1 MDVIAVIAQKGGTGK
16 TSLALSL
23 AVEAQRRGLAA
34 AVIDLDP
41 QATATNWGDRR
52 EAETPVIVSAQPAR
66 LRHVLDAAQ
75 GQGAQLVLIDTPARS
90 DQAALEAAKAACLVL
105 VPCRPAIYDLETVA
119 TTAELVGYA
128 GGRPVAVILNG
139 VPPRGSKGDTRR
151 NSVPRMAPRSVPP
164 RGSKGEQAADV
175 IRSLTL
181 PVCPAS
187 FGYRAAFNDAGAL
200 GLTAA
205 EYDPGGKAAQEIE
218 RVYEFVSKLVKETTR
233 QGEDRHGQETSRP
246 AQRDAGRPGRRR
258 SA

>member
-16 TSLALSL
+16 TTVVLSL
-23 AVEAQRRGLAA
+23 AVEAERRGVTV

-52 EAETPVIVSAQPAR
+52 ETETPVIVSAQPVR
-66 LRHVLDAAQ
+66 LRHVLKAAQ
-75 GQGAQLVLIDTPARS
+75 DQGAQLVLIDTPARS
-90 DQAALEAAKAACLVL
+90 EQAALEAAKAAQLVL

-139 VPPRGSKGDTRR
+139 VPPRGT
-151 NSVPRMAPRSVPP
+151 
-164 RGSKGEQAADV
+164 KGEQAADV

-181 PVCPAS
+181 LVCPAS

-205 EYDPGGKAAQEIE
+205 EYEPEGKAAREIE
-218 RVYEFVSKLVKETTR
+218 QVYEFMSKLVKETTR
-233 QGEDRHGQETSRP
+233 KLEEDHGQETRRP
-246 AQRDAGRPGRRR
+246 AQRDAGRPKRH
-258 SA
+258 ST

>member
-1 MDVIAVIAQKGGTGK
+1 MRMNVIAVIAQKGGTGK
-16 TSLALSL
+16 TTVVLSL
-23 AVEAQRRGLAA
+23 AVEAERRGVTV

-66 LRHVLDAAQ
+66 LRHVLKAAQ
-75 GQGAQLVLIDTPARS
+75 DQGAQLVLIDTPARS
-90 DQAALEAAKAACLVL
+90 EQAALEAARAAQLVL

-139 VPPRGSKGDTRR
+139 VPPRGT
-151 NSVPRMAPRSVPP
+151 
-164 RGSKGEQAADV
+164 KGEQAADV

-181 PVCPAS
+181 LVCPAS

-205 EYDPGGKAAQEIE
+205 EYEPEGKAAREIE
-218 RVYEFVSKLVKETTR
+218 QVYEFMSKLVKETTR
-233 QGEDRHGQETSRP
+233 KLEEDHGQETRRP
-246 AQRDAGRPGRRR
+246 AQRDAGRPKRH

>member
-16 TSLALSL
+16 TTVVLSL
-23 AVEAQRRGLAA
+23 AVEAERRGVTV

-66 LRHVLDAAQ
+66 LRHVLKAAQ
-75 GQGAQLVLIDTPARS
+75 DQGAQLVLIDTPARS
-90 DQAALEAAKAACLVL
+90 EQAALEAAKAAQLVL

-139 VPPRGSKGDTRR
+139 VPPRGT
-151 NSVPRMAPRSVPP
+151 
-164 RGSKGEQAADV
+164 KGEQAADV

-181 PVCPAS
+181 LVCPAS

-205 EYDPGGKAAQEIE
+205 EYEPEGKAAREIE
-218 RVYEFVSKLVKETTR
+218 QVYEFMSKLVKETTR
-233 QGEDRHGQETSRP
+233 KLEEDHGQETRRP
-246 AQRDAGRPGRRR
+246 AQRDAGRPKRH

>member
-1 MDVIAVIAQKGGTGK
+1 MQVVAIIAQKGGTGK
-16 TSLALSL
+16 TTLALSL
-23 AVEAQRRGLAA
+23 AVEAERRELSA

-52 EAETPVIVSAQPAR
+52 EAETPVIVSAQPTR
-66 LRHVLDAAQ
+66 LRHVLSAAEE
-75 GQGAQLVLIDTPARS
+75 QGAQLVLIDTPARS
-90 DQAALEAAKAACLVL
+90 EQAALEAAKAACLVL

-139 VPPRGSKGDTRR
+139 VPPRGG
-151 NSVPRMAPRSVPP
+151 
-164 RGSKGEQAADV
+164 KGEQAADV

-187 FGYRAAFNDAGAL
+187 FGYRAAFNDAGAV

-205 EYDPGGKAAQEIE
+205 EYEAGGRAAQEVE
-218 RVYEFVSKLVKETTR
+218 LVYRFVSKLLKELPE
-233 QGEDRHGQETSRP
+233 QSEDAYGQKDRRP
-246 AQRDAGRPGRRR
+246 AAGDAEQGRSGRRPAR
-258 SA
+258 GGRA

>member
-16 TSLALSL
+16 TTVVLSL
-23 AVEAQRRGLAA
+23 AVEAERRGVTV

-66 LRHVLDAAQ
+66 LRHVLKAAQ
-75 GQGAQLVLIDTPARS
+75 DQGAQLVLIDTPARS
-90 DQAALEAAKAACLVL
+90 EQAALEAAKAAQLVL

-119 TTAELVGYA
+119 TTAGLVGYA

-139 VPPRGSKGDTRR
+139 VPPRGT
-151 NSVPRMAPRSVPP
+151 
-164 RGSKGEQAADV
+164 KGEQAADV

-181 PVCPAS
+181 LVCPAS

-205 EYDPGGKAAQEIE
+205 EYEPEGKAAREIE
-218 RVYEFVSKLVKETTR
+218 QVYEFMSKLVKETTR
-233 QGEDRHGQETSRP
+233 KLEEDHGQETRRP
-246 AQRDAGRPGRRR
+246 AQRDAGRPKRH

>member
-1 MDVIAVIAQKGGTGK
+1 MNVIAVIAQKGGTGK
-16 TSLALSL
+16 TTVVLSL
-23 AVEAQRRGLAA
+23 AVEAERRGVTV

-66 LRHVLDAAQ
+66 LRHVLKAAQ
-75 GQGAQLVLIDTPARS
+75 DQGAQLVLIDTPARS
-90 DQAALEAAKAACLVL
+90 EQAALEAARAAQLVL

-128 GGRPVAVILNG
+128 GGQPVAVILNG
-139 VPPRGSKGDTRR
+139 VPPRGT
-151 NSVPRMAPRSVPP
+151 
-164 RGSKGEQAADV
+164 KGEQAADV

-181 PVCPAS
+181 LVCPAS

-205 EYDPGGKAAQEIE
+205 EYEPEGKAAREIE
-218 RVYEFVSKLVKETTR
+218 QVYEFMSKLVKETTR
-233 QGEDRHGQETSRP
+233 KLEEDHGQETRRP
-246 AQRDAGRPGRRR
+246 AQRDAGRPKRH

>member
-1 MDVIAVIAQKGGTGK
+1 MNVIAVIAQKGGTGK
-16 TSLALSL
+16 TTVVLSL
-23 AVEAQRRGLAA
+23 AVEAERRGVTV

-66 LRHVLDAAQ
+66 LRHVLKAAQ
-75 GQGAQLVLIDTPARS
+75 DQGAQLVLIDTPARS
-90 DQAALEAAKAACLVL
+90 EQAALEAAKAAQLVL

-128 GGRPVAVILNG
+128 GGQPVAVILNG
-139 VPPRGSKGDTRR
+139 VPPRGT
-151 NSVPRMAPRSVPP
+151 
-164 RGSKGEQAADV
+164 KGEQAADV

-181 PVCPAS
+181 LVCPAS

-205 EYDPGGKAAQEIE
+205 EYEPEGKAAREIE
-218 RVYEFVSKLVKETTR
+218 QVYEFMSKLVKETTR
-233 QGEDRHGQETSRP
+233 KLEEDHGQETRRP
-246 AQRDAGRPGRRR
+246 AQRDAGRPKRH

>member
-1 MDVIAVIAQKGGTGK
+1 MNVIAVIAQKGGTGK
-16 TSLALSL
+16 TTVVLSL
-23 AVEAQRRGLAA
+23 AVEAERRGVTV

-66 LRHVLDAAQ
+66 LRHVLKAAQ
-75 GQGAQLVLIDTPARS
+75 DQGAQLVLIDTPARS
-90 DQAALEAAKAACLVL
+90 EQAALEAAKAAQLVL

-119 TTAELVGYA
+119 TTAGLVGYA

-139 VPPRGSKGDTRR
+139 VPPRGT
-151 NSVPRMAPRSVPP
+151 
-164 RGSKGEQAADV
+164 KGEQAADV

-181 PVCPAS
+181 LVCPAS

-205 EYDPGGKAAQEIE
+205 EYEPEGKAAREIE
-218 RVYEFVSKLVKETTR
+218 QVYEFMSKLVKETTR
-233 QGEDRHGQETSRP
+233 KLEEDDGQETRRP
-246 AQRDAGRPGRRR
+246 AQRDAGRPKRH

>member
-1 MDVIAVIAQKGGTGK
+1 MHMDVIAVIAQKGGTGK
-16 TSLALSL
+16 TTVVLSL
-23 AVEAQRRGLAA
+23 AVEAERRGVTV

-66 LRHVLDAAQ
+66 LRHVLKAAQ
-75 GQGAQLVLIDTPARS
+75 DQGAQLVLIDTPARS
-90 DQAALEAAKAACLVL
+90 EQAALEAAKAAQLVL

-139 VPPRGSKGDTRR
+139 VPPRGT
-151 NSVPRMAPRSVPP
+151 
-164 RGSKGEQAADV
+164 KGEQAADV

-181 PVCPAS
+181 LVCPAS

-205 EYDPGGKAAQEIE
+205 EYEPEGKAAREIE
-218 RVYEFVSKLVKETTR
+218 QVYEFMSKLVKETTR
-233 QGEDRHGQETSRP
+233 KLEEDHGQETRRP
-246 AQRDAGRPGRRR
+246 AQRDAGRPKRH

>member
-1 MDVIAVIAQKGGTGK
+1 MHMDVIAVIAQKGGTGK
-16 TSLALSL
+16 TTVVLSL
-23 AVEAQRRGLAA
+23 AVEAERRGVTV

-66 LRHVLDAAQ
+66 LRHVLKAAQ
-75 GQGAQLVLIDTPARS
+75 DQGAQLVLIDTPARS
-90 DQAALEAAKAACLVL
+90 EQAALEAARAAQLVL

-128 GGRPVAVILNG
+128 GGQPVAVILNG
-139 VPPRGSKGDTRR
+139 VPPRGT
-151 NSVPRMAPRSVPP
+151 
-164 RGSKGEQAADV
+164 KGEQAADV

-181 PVCPAS
+181 LVCPAS

-205 EYDPGGKAAQEIE
+205 EYEPEGKAAREIE
-218 RVYEFVSKLVKETTR
+218 QVYEFMSKLVKETTR
-233 QGEDRHGQETSRP
+233 KLEEDHGQETRRP
-246 AQRDAGRPGRRR
+246 AQRDAGRPKRH

>member
-1 MDVIAVIAQKGGTGK
+1 LHMNVIAVIAQKGGTGK
-16 TSLALSL
+16 TTVVLSL
-23 AVEAQRRGLAA
+23 AVEAERRGVTV

-66 LRHVLDAAQ
+66 LRHVLKAAQ
-75 GQGAQLVLIDTPARS
+75 DQGAQLVLIDTPARS
-90 DQAALEAAKAACLVL
+90 EQAALEAAKAAQLVL

-119 TTAELVGYA
+119 TTAGLVGYA

-139 VPPRGSKGDTRR
+139 VPPRGT
-151 NSVPRMAPRSVPP
+151 
-164 RGSKGEQAADV
+164 KGEQAADV

-181 PVCPAS
+181 LVCPAS

-205 EYDPGGKAAQEIE
+205 EYEPEGKAAREIE
-218 RVYEFVSKLVKETTR
+218 QVYEFMSKLVKECTR
-233 QGEDRHGQETSRP
+233 KLEEDHGQETRRP
-246 AQRDAGRPGRRR
+246 AQRDAGRPKRH

>member
-16 TSLALSL
+16 TTVVLSL
-23 AVEAQRRGLAA
+23 AVEAERRGVTV

-66 LRHVLDAAQ
+66 LRHVLKAAQ
-75 GQGAQLVLIDTPARS
+75 DQGAQLVLIDTPARS
-90 DQAALEAAKAACLVL
+90 EQAALEAARAAQLVL

-128 GGRPVAVILNG
+128 GGQPVAVILNG
-139 VPPRGSKGDTRR
+139 VPPRGT
-151 NSVPRMAPRSVPP
+151 
-164 RGSKGEQAADV
+164 KGEQAADV

-181 PVCPAS
+181 LVCPAS

-205 EYDPGGKAAQEIE
+205 EYEPEGKAAREIE
-218 RVYEFVSKLVKETTR
+218 QVYEFMSKLVKETTR
-233 QGEDRHGQETSRP
+233 KLEEDHGQETRRP
-246 AQRDAGRPGRRR
+246 AQRDAGRPKRH

>member
-1 MDVIAVIAQKGGTGK
+1 MNVIAVIAQKGGTGK
-16 TSLALSL
+16 TTVVLSL
-23 AVEAQRRGLAA
+23 AVEAERRGVTV

-52 EAETPVIVSAQPAR
+52 GAETPVIVSAQPAR
-66 LRHVLDAAQ
+66 LRHVLKAAQ
-75 GQGAQLVLIDTPARS
+75 DQGAQLVLIDTPARS
-90 DQAALEAAKAACLVL
+90 EQAALEAARAAQLVL

-128 GGRPVAVILNG
+128 GGQPVAVILNG
-139 VPPRGSKGDTRR
+139 VPPRGT
-151 NSVPRMAPRSVPP
+151 
-164 RGSKGEQAADV
+164 KGEQAADV

-181 PVCPAS
+181 LVCPAS

-205 EYDPGGKAAQEIE
+205 EYEPEGKAAREIE
-218 RVYEFVSKLVKETTR
+218 QVYEFMSKLVKETTR
-233 QGEDRHGQETSRP
+233 KLEEDHGQKTRRP
-246 AQRDAGRPGRRR
+246 AQRDAGRPKRH

>member
-16 TSLALSL
+16 TTIALSL
-23 AVEAQRRGLAA
+23 AVEAERQGASV

-66 LRHVLDAAQ
+66 LRHVLEAAQ
-75 GQGAQLVLIDTPARS
+75 EQGAELVLIDTPARS
-90 DQAALEAAKAACLVL
+90 EQAALEAAKAAQLVL

-139 VPPRGSKGDTRR
+139 VPPRGSKG
-151 NSVPRMAPRSVPP
+151 
-164 RGSKGEQAADV
+164 EQAADV

-181 PVCPAS
+181 LVCPAS

-205 EYDPGGKAAQEIE
+205 EYGPEGKAAREIE
-218 RVYEFVSKLVKETTR
+218 QLYEFVSKLVKETTR
-233 QGEDRHGQETSRP
+233 ILKEDHGQETRRP
-246 AQRDAGRPGRRR
+246 TQRDAGRPKRR

>member
-16 TSLALSL
+16 TTVVLSL
-23 AVEAQRRGLAA
+23 AVEAERRGVTV

-66 LRHVLDAAQ
+66 LRHVLKAAQ
-75 GQGAQLVLIDTPARS
+75 DQGAQLVLIDTPARS
-90 DQAALEAAKAACLVL
+90 EQAALEAAKAAQLVL

-119 TTAELVGYA
+119 TTAGLVGYA

-139 VPPRGSKGDTRR
+139 VPPRGT
-151 NSVPRMAPRSVPP
+151 
-164 RGSKGEQAADV
+164 KGEQAADV

-181 PVCPAS
+181 LVCPAS

-205 EYDPGGKAAQEIE
+205 EYEPEGKAAREIE
-218 RVYEFVSKLVKETTR
+218 QVYEFMSKLVKETTR
-233 QGEDRHGQETSRP
+233 KLEEDDGQETRRP
-246 AQRDAGRPGRRR
+246 AQRDAGRPKRH

>member
-16 TSLALSL
+16 TTVVLSL
-23 AVEAQRRGLAA
+23 AVEAERRGVTV

-66 LRHVLDAAQ
+66 LRHVLKAAQ
-75 GQGAQLVLIDTPARS
+75 DQGAQLVLIDTPARS
-90 DQAALEAAKAACLVL
+90 EQAALEAAKAAQLVL

-139 VPPRGSKGDTRR
+139 VPPRGT
-151 NSVPRMAPRSVPP
+151 
-164 RGSKGEQAADV
+164 KGEQAADV

-181 PVCPAS
+181 LVCPAS

-205 EYDPGGKAAQEIE
+205 EYEPEGKAAREIE
-218 RVYEFVSKLVKETTR
+218 QVYEFMSKLVKETTR
-233 QGEDRHGQETSRP
+233 KLEEDHGQETRRP
-246 AQRDAGRPGRRR
+246 AQRDAGRPKRH
-258 SA
+258 SAKGATFGS

>member
-1 MDVIAVIAQKGGTGK
+1 LHMDVIAVIAQKGGTGK
-16 TSLALSL
+16 TTVVLSL
-23 AVEAQRRGLAA
+23 AVEAERRGVTV

-66 LRHVLDAAQ
+66 LRHVLKAAQ
-75 GQGAQLVLIDTPARS
+75 DQGAQLVLIDTPARS
-90 DQAALEAAKAACLVL
+90 EQAALEAAKAAQLVL

-139 VPPRGSKGDTRR
+139 VPPRGT
-151 NSVPRMAPRSVPP
+151 
-164 RGSKGEQAADV
+164 KGEQAADV

-181 PVCPAS
+181 LVCPAS

-205 EYDPGGKAAQEIE
+205 EYEPEGKAAREIE
-218 RVYEFVSKLVKETTR
+218 QVYEFMSKLVKETTR
-233 QGEDRHGQETSRP
+233 KLEEDHGQETRRP
-246 AQRDAGRPGRRR
+246 AQRDAGRPKRH

>member
-16 TSLALSL
+16 TTLALSL
-23 AVEAQRRGLAA
+23 AVEAARRGASV

-52 EAETPVIVSAQPAR
+52 EAETPVIISAQPAR
-66 LRHVLDAAQ
+66 LRHVLDAAG
-75 GQGAQLVLIDTPARS
+75 GQGAELVLIDTPARS
-90 DQAALEAAKAACLVL
+90 EQAALEAAKAAQLVL
-105 VPCRPAIYDLETVA
+105 VPCRPAIYDLETMA

-128 GGRPVAVILNG
+128 GGRPVVVILNG
-139 VPPRGSKGDTRR
+139 
-151 NSVPRMAPRSVPP
+151 VPP

-181 PVCPAS
+181 PICPAF

-205 EYDPGGKAAQEIE
+205 EYEPNGKAAREIE
-218 RVYEFVSKLVKETTR
+218 QVYEFVSKLVKETTR
-233 QGEDRHGQETSRP
+233 IAKEDHGQENRRS
-246 AQRDAGRPGRRR
+246 AQRDASRPRRR

>member
-1 MDVIAVIAQKGGTGK
+1 MNVIAVIAQKGGTGK
-16 TSLALSL
+16 TTVVLSL
-23 AVEAQRRGLAA
+23 AVEAERRGVTV

-66 LRHVLDAAQ
+66 LRHVLKAAQ
-75 GQGAQLVLIDTPARS
+75 DQGAQLVLIDTPARS
-90 DQAALEAAKAACLVL
+90 EQAALEAARAAQLVL

-139 VPPRGSKGDTRR
+139 VPPRGT
-151 NSVPRMAPRSVPP
+151 
-164 RGSKGEQAADV
+164 KGEQAADV

-181 PVCPAS
+181 LVCPAS

-205 EYDPGGKAAQEIE
+205 EYEPEGKAAREIE
-218 RVYEFVSKLVKETTR
+218 QVYEFMSKLVKETTR
-233 QGEDRHGQETSRP
+233 KLEEDHGQETRRP
-246 AQRDAGRPGRRR
+246 AQRDAGRPKRH